1 MSDDENPDSL
11 NCEIDNFYE
20 DTDLESEHPEDPQK
34 IIETLTELYISEET
48 NEYRKFQNKD
58 KANAVSSYAQDSPV
72 KDKEYEEGLQDI
84 DIVDFVLSLKES
96 GDADHDSIN
105 ADSNVSDHL
114 SDLNKSNTYCVNE
127 IKSDLRKFI
136 ETAES
141 KFDQTDFC
149 DKNDLAVEEILHN
162 TRKNIPSQTTKE
174 IIEDNTKSQ
183 ELSKSEYNDYCV
195 EDIKSDLRKL
205 IDGDEQTMEVNDNNF
220 SERYKKGYNQSENVL
235 NEIDHL
241 LSTPSQ
247 KSKQATSNS
256 ELLKKKIQKNNITGS
271 VHEDKI
277 NEEPDILVLSSR
289 DKYGSLKKAQRV
301 DSLNGNSI
309 HDKAEWRLRYF

>member
-11 NCEIDNFYE
+11 NCEIGNFYE

-34 IIETLTELYISEET
+34 IIETLTEQELYISEET
-48 NEYRKFQNKD
+48 NEHYKIQNKD

-72 KDKEYEEGLQDI
+72 KDKEYEEGLQNI

-96 GDADHDSIN
+96 SDDDHDSIN
-105 ADSNVSDHL
+105 ADYNVSDHL

-141 KFDQTDFC
+141 RFDQTDFC
-149 DKNDLAVEEILHN
+149 DKNDLALEEILHN
-162 TRKNIPSQTTKE
+162 TRKNIPSQTKE

-183 ELSKSEYNDYCV
+183 ELSKSKYNEYCV

-205 IDGDEQTMEVNDNNF
+205 IDGDEQVNDNNF
-220 SERYKKGYNQSENVL
+220 SERYKKGYNQSENV
-235 NEIDHL
+235 DHL

-256 ELLKKKIQKNNITGS
+256 ELLKKNIQKNNITGT
-271 VHEDKI
+271 VHVDKN

-289 DKYGSLKKAQRV
+289 DKYGSPKKAQRV

-309 HDKAEWRLRYF
+309 HDKEEWRLRYF

>member
-11 NCEIDNFYE
+11 NCEIGNFYE
-20 DTDLESEHPEDPQK
+20 DTDLESEHPEDEDPQK
-34 IIETLTELYISEET
+34 IIETLTEQELYISEET
-48 NEYRKFQNKD
+48 NEHYKIQNKD

-72 KDKEYEEGLQDI
+72 KDKEYEEGLQNI

-96 GDADHDSIN
+96 SDDDHDSIN
-105 ADSNVSDHL
+105 ADYNVSDHL

-141 KFDQTDFC
+141 RFDQTDFC
-149 DKNDLAVEEILHN
+149 DKNDLALEEILHN
-162 TRKNIPSQTTKE
+162 TRKNIPSQTKE

-183 ELSKSEYNDYCV
+183 ELSKSKYNEYCV

-205 IDGDEQTMEVNDNNF
+205 IDGDEQVNDNNF
-220 SERYKKGYNQSENVL
+220 SERYKKGYNQSENV
-235 NEIDHL
+235 DHL

-256 ELLKKKIQKNNITGS
+256 ELLKKNIQKNNITGT
-271 VHEDKI
+271 VHVDKN

-289 DKYGSLKKAQRV
+289 DKYGSPKKAQRV